1 MNIVYNKWHETE
13 LERWLSDH
21 DVPYPSPA
29 DRKDLESLIEK
40 NWDAY
45 VVSPYN
51 SWDTNQL
58 NAYLQS
64 KGKETKNEAAAS
76 KDSLLSQVKANWY
89 ETESNAHSAWLNVKD
104 WILDTWTESQLKAFA
119 DKHGIPG
126 KCAPSDIV
134 RPFWPHIANCDIQPL
149 SPASVTLFSRR
160 LALTTRRLPRRRT
173 RLLLTLETGF
183 TRHGLNRISRS
194 GLTPTASLPLSL

>member
-1 MNIVYNKWHETE
+1 
-13 LERWLSDH
+13 
-21 DVPYPSPA
+21 
-29 DRKDLESLIEK
+29 LIEK
-40 NWDAY
+40 NWESY

-58 NAYLQS
+58 SSYLQS

-89 ETESNAHSAWLNVKD
+89 ESENNAHSAWLNVKD

-126 KCAPSDIV
+126 KSRPGGALLPSPIVYSKSNSCCSSSAP
-134 RPFWPHIANCDIQPL
+134 
-149 SPASVTLFSRR
+149 PA
-160 LALTTRRLPRRRT
+160 
-173 RLLLTLETGF
+173 
-183 TRHGLNRISRS
+183 
-194 GLTPTASLPLSL
+194 

>member
-1 MNIVYNKWHETE
+1 LENLWTDINIVYNKWHETE

-40 NWDAY
+40 NWDSY

-58 NAYLQS
+58 SAYLQS

-89 ETESNAHSAWLNVKD
+89 ETENNAHSAWLNVKD

-134 RPFWPHIANCDIQPL
+134 HPF
-149 SPASVTLFSRR
+149 
-160 LALTTRRLPRRRT
+160 
-173 RLLLTLETGF
+173 
-183 TRHGLNRISRS
+183 
-194 GLTPTASLPLSL
+194 